1 MIFYLFLICLIL
13 YLNMERVSTFRVLG
27 PIVTSYTFIDLPGAK
42 HETPPNVVVT
52 SSKTNGYSGYHAHIF
67 WLSLHSH
74 M

>member
-1 MIFYLFLICLIL
+1 MIFYLFLICLIF

-42 HETPPNVVVT
+42 RFTKP
-52 SSKTNGYSGYHAHIF
+52 
-67 WLSLHSH
+67 LL

>member
-42 HETPPNVVVT
+42 RFTKP
-52 SSKTNGYSGYHAHIF
+52 
-67 WLSLHSH
+67 LL